1 MFDPSDVAD
10 AGDLGIDPQRLSA
23 LLDRARRDV
32 DSGLLPSCQV
42 AVARHGRLAAFH
54 TFGDATNET
63 RYVIFSCTKA
73 IVAAAAWLVI
83 GEGRLDPA
91 AKVADLIPEF
101 ATNGKDV
108 VTVEQVML
116 HTSGFPHAPMAP
128 ALWNDR
134 QARVARF
141 AEWRLNWE
149 PGTAFEYHPTSA
161 HWVLAELVERQTGQD
176 YRAFIHERI
185 ALPLGLP
192 NLRVGLPLDEQR
204 DIARLRTVGEPASP
218 DDLEA
223 VFGIREIPLTEVT
236 DHALLEFNSPDARRA
251 GVPGGGGVTR
261 AAELALFYQ
270 GLLTNPGEL
279 WDADVLADATAN
291 VRNVFPDPWFRSPAN
306 RTLGLVVAGDDGNA
320 HMRMNFGRT
329 VSPHAFGHAGAG
341 GQIAWADPATG
352 LSFCYLTNGLDAHV
366 LRQARRGL
374 ALSSRAAVL
383 CG

>member
-1 MFDPSDVAD
+1 MLDPSDVAD
-10 AGDLGIDPQRLSA
+10 ARDLGIDPDRMSE

-32 DSGLLPSCQV
+32 DSGLLPSCQL
-42 AVARHGRLAAFH
+42 AVARHGRLAAFR

-73 IVAAAAWLVI
+73 LVAAAAWMVMA
-83 GEGRLDPA
+83 EGRLDPA
-91 AKVADLIPEF
+91 AKVADVIPEF

-108 VTVEQVML
+108 VTIEQVML
-116 HTSGFPHAPMAP
+116 HTAGFPYAPMAP

-134 QARVARF
+134 DARVARF
-141 AEWRLNWE
+141 ADWRLNWE
-149 PGTAFEYHPTSA
+149 PGGAFEYHATSA
-161 HWVLAELVERQTGQD
+161 HWVLAELIERQAGQD
-176 YRAFIHERI
+176 YRTFIHERI

-192 NLRVGLPLDEQR
+192 GLRLGLPLDEQG
-204 DIARLRTVGEPASP
+204 DIAPLSTVGEPASP
-218 DDLEA
+218 DELEA
-223 VFGIREIPLTEVT
+223 VFGIRELPLAEVT

-251 GVPGGGGVTR
+251 GVPGGGGVTG

-270 GLLTNPGEL
+270 ALMTNPGNL
-279 WDADVLADATAN
+279 WDPNVLADATGN
-291 VRNVFPDPWFRSPAN
+291 VRNRFPDPWVHATAN

-329 VSPHAFGHAGAG
+329 VSPRAFGHAGAG

-352 LSFCYLTNGLDAHV
+352 LSFCYFTNGLDAHV

-374 ALSSRAAVL
+374 ALSSRAAML
-383 CG
+383 CT